1 MGGKTTAGPMMPY
14 QASQSTVSIPPE
26 VLARYNAVNARAEQ
40 VASQPFQAYSQ
51 NPADFVAQ
59 LNAQQRAGMAQTGA
73 YSQAAQ
79 PGIQAGMN
87 IASQGYGALGA
98 GMGSIGQGMGAYQGG
113 LGATMGVMGQN
124 VSNQN
129 IAGVSSPY
137 YQTAQNFTQAAA
149 TGPGGYQAASPYY
162 QGAQGYAQEA
172 ASAPGG
178 YQAGSPYLGTGA
190 ALAGQAAQASTPVG
204 QEQIQQYMSPYL
216 QAVANPTMAFMRQQQ
231 EQQMAGQLGNAIQSG
246 AFGGDRAGLAA
257 ATLAAQQQ
265 MAGAKTY
272 GDIMQQGYGQAL
284 SSAFQAQQAQQAD
297 LARRLSAGQTIGGLG
312 ATAGQ
317 LRQADLARVLQSG
330 NLMQQIGSGAGQ
342 LQQADLARML
352 QAGGQMGQLGTA
364 ARGAYETQQQF
375 QQADLARQLQAA
387 AQMGQ
392 LGAGMGALGQAQAGI
407 GQGYG
412 QLGTQMGAL
421 GTAAQTAGLQGAQA
435 QLGAGTLEQQTQQ
448 AGLQALYNQFLQQQ
462 AYPYQQAQF
471 LANIAMGTGAL
482 SGSTNTGYTSQ
493 QSQYQPFFSD
503 RRLKDGVD
511 SDEGGSEPEIIGET
525 FDGQKIY
532 RYRLHN
538 PVTGELEP
546 PQIGLMADEAEK
558 VHPDAVGEN
567 RGFKTLDYR
576 RATDEAAD
584 IAKGL
589 GAARLGGAVTS
600 SGDYARGGFASGGF
614 DYVSPDSYEATMER
628 ILGKQ
633 KGALG
638 LGAVG
643 GDIKSGPYGGSG
655 LNLKASYV
663 PEANLPVGKLMEAQ
677 PMHVS
682 APKEAP
688 PSTMSQLGGL
698 ASSGLNLYKEAT
710 GKSGLHEAYEALTKK
725 SHGGLVP
732 HYDLGGDIPYADKSD
747 GYIPKELTQSKPVEQ
762 LKGPALP
769 GSQDQGGK
777 GSGGL
782 GGMIDTAAK
791 GIGAAK
797 TAYDLGSTIVAALP
811 TVAAMFSDTR
821 LKTGVGR
828 DGYADGR
835 AVDPEEDNARRERE
849 IEQTLKFEGGLN
861 PSDTNRTPSMYG
873 INQAAH
879 PGIDVKKLS
888 PEQAKDIYRKEYWEG
903 IGAANLPE
911 RIQGMAYDTAVMA
924 GPGRARQLIKQAGD
938 DPEKF
943 MAARESF
950 LNSLIERDPEKY
962 GKYAK
967 AWANRNE
974 TLRNQAGLGN
984 ADAVLAHLPA
994 GAKDFYG
1001 KANETSGGV
1010 KPDTRDFGDKATDFL
1025 TSERFI
1031 IPVLTGLGAM
1041 ASSPSRYLGSAILQ
1055 GLGAGAQSYMQ
1066 VPKTQ
1071 AEIEEIRARA
1081 GKESGLEQQARSA
1094 AELARAGIPKVG
1106 AETQKVEAE
1115 TKEQLSKLYEK
1126 QWVPNVGWMVYD
1138 KSNPFATPR
1147 RISDPRGNPI
1157 SGTKITPQDVPT
1169 KAGSPQPETETAPV
1183 VTETK
1188 KPVVGSAAEW
1198 TPTLAAPEGTQIP
1211 GALNIAMTPG
1221 KQEQANIE
1229 ATKML
1234 EAQRQRANAAFDQ
1247 QYRIDEMEQ
1256 QFRNLP
1262 EKGILQAGPYA
1273 QLRTNFA
1280 KGVNEAVTMLGG
1292 KPLFDPSQVGAA
1304 ENLAKDT
1311 TRLGFDTAKALG
1323 HEPGF
1328 IVQQSVSA
1336 NPGME
1341 NTKVAFERITA
1352 GLREASKYE
1361 QDKLAFLED
1370 YNARFGTI
1378 TGAEQLFRKLN
1389 PPKKYADRAILS
1401 TIDAEDMQHIK
1412 SSKPEDIAKHRKE
1425 IDAKYGQGITDLL
1438 LGAK

>member
-40 VASQPFQAYSQ
+40 VASQPFQAYGGQ
-51 NPADFVAQ
+51 FVAGLTPIQ
-59 LNAQQRAGMAQTGA
+59 QAGSQAITAAQGMAQ
-73 YSQAAQ
+73 
-79 PGIQAGMN
+79 PGYQAGMGYTQQGQGLYGQ
-87 IASQGYGALGA
+87 ASQMAGQAGASRVA
-98 GMGSIGQGMGAYQGG
+98 NMG
-113 LGATMGVMGQN
+113 
-124 VSNQN
+124 
-129 IAGVSSPY
+129 IADISSPY
-137 YQTAQNFTQAAA
+137 YGAASQYTQQAA
-149 TGPGGYQAASPYY
+149 TGPGGFAAASPYLSSGAGLAGSAA
-162 QGAQGYAQEA
+162 QMTAPVGAQ
-172 ASAPGG
+172 
-178 YQAGSPYLGTGA
+178 
-190 ALAGQAAQASTPVG
+190 
-204 QEQIQQYMSPYL
+204 QIQQYMSPYL
-216 QAVANPTMAFMRQQQ
+216 RNVADPTMAYMRQQQ
-231 EQQMAGQLGNAIQSG
+231 EQQMAGQLSNAIQQG

-257 ATLAAQQQ
+257 AALAGQQQ
-265 MAGAKTY
+265 LAGAKTY

-284 SSAFQAQQAQQAD
+284 QSAFQAQQAQQAD
-297 LARRLSAGQTIGGLG
+297 LARQLQAGQALG
-312 ATAGQ
+312 Q
-317 LRQADLARVLQSG
+317 F
-330 NLMQQIGSGAGQ
+330 GSTAGQ
-342 LQQADLARML
+342 LQQADLARRL
-352 QAGGQMGQLGTA
+352 QAGSQMGQIGTA
-364 ARGAYETQQQF
+364 ARGAYETQQQM
-375 QQADLARQLQAA
+375 QASDLARQLQASQA
-387 AQMGQ
+387 MGGY
-392 LGAGMGALGQAQAGI
+392 GAGL
-407 GQGYG
+407 G

-421 GTAAQTAGLQGAQA
+421 GAGAQQAALQGAQA
-435 QLGAGTLEQQTQQ
+435 QIGAGTLEQQTQQ

-511 SDEGGSEPEIIGET
+511 ADEGENKPEIIGET

-576 RATDEAAD
+576 RATDDSAD

-589 GAARLGGAVTS
+589 GAARMGGAVTS

-614 DYVSPDSYEATMER
+614 DYVSPDSYEAAMER

-633 KGALG
+633 KSALG

-663 PEANLPVGKLMEAQ
+663 PEANLPVGKLMEPE
-677 PMHVS
+677 PMRVS

-698 ASSGLNLYKEAT
+698 ASSGLNLYKDVT

-769 GSQDQGGK
+769 GAQDQGSK
-777 GSGGL
+777 GSSGL

-811 TVAAMFSDTR
+811 TVAAMFSDPR

-828 DGYADGR
+828 DGYADGM

-1001 KANETSGGV
+1001 KADETSGGV

-1055 GLGAGAQSYMQ
+1055 GLGAGAGAYHQIGQQDFERQKELQNLGIESRRVDVEQ
-1066 VPKTQ
+1066 QKQ
-1071 AEIEEIRARA
+1071 DLAKAEIERKRQEARDIAKIILGNGSPESLPAKTKDQVSAEKDQEQNVAAPPVGSKSDAILQAQEAEQEAARYDHMAAISTDPLEVQKFLGFANQARNRADTLRSGSPEYKQQLSAFEAA
-1081 GKESGLEQQARSA
+1081 GKEYAALQSEAHNAKDDIEELKRTRSMLDNPNFSTGLLGGAWLTAKRGA
-1094 AELARAGIPKVG
+1094 AELGVPGAEEDVPDIETFNAATKKMVTDATGGSLGAGISNADRQYLEERTPSIFLQKETNRRLFDQAIKIKQRKIDVAQFQDDYIKAHGSLDKNYNEALRNWAEKHPLFSEEEKKNRYKSVESTKGHDILHEMRPELDANPKYPGIFRNRVTG
-1106 AETQKVEAE
+1106 KFYNE
-1115 TKEQLSKLYEK
+1115 
-1126 QWVPNVGWMVYD
+1126 
-1138 KSNPFATPR
+1138 
-1147 RISDPRGNPI
+1147 
-1157 SGTKITPQDVPT
+1157 SGQEV
-1169 KAGSPQPETETAPV
+1169 
-1183 VTETK
+1183 
-1188 KPVVGSAAEW
+1188 
-1198 TPTLAAPEGTQIP
+1198 AAP
-1211 GALNIAMTPG
+1211 
-1221 KQEQANIE
+1221 
-1229 ATKML
+1229 
-1234 EAQRQRANAAFDQ
+1234 
-1247 QYRIDEMEQ
+1247 
-1256 QFRNLP
+1256 
-1262 EKGILQAGPYA
+1262 
-1273 QLRTNFA
+1273 
-1280 KGVNEAVTMLGG
+1280 GG
-1292 KPLFDPSQVGAA
+1292 SQ
-1304 ENLAKDT
+1304 
-1311 TRLGFDTAKALG
+1311 
-1323 HEPGF
+1323 
-1328 IVQQSVSA
+1328 
-1336 NPGME
+1336 
-1341 NTKVAFERITA
+1341 
-1352 GLREASKYE
+1352 
-1361 QDKLAFLED
+1361 
-1370 YNARFGTI
+1370 
-1378 TGAEQLFRKLN
+1378 
-1389 PPKKYADRAILS
+1389 
-1401 TIDAEDMQHIK
+1401 
-1412 SSKPEDIAKHRKE
+1412 
-1425 IDAKYGQGITDLL
+1425 
-1438 LGAK
+1438 